1 MIKLDYSCNVLSSLV
16 GEQVDGEFEALFFGM
31 VLEGDILIE
40 DIAVVLAGGIFAG

>member
-1 MIKLDYSCNVLSSLV
+1 MIKFDDSCDVLSSFV
-16 GEQVDGEFEALFFGM
+16 GEQIDGEVEALFFGM